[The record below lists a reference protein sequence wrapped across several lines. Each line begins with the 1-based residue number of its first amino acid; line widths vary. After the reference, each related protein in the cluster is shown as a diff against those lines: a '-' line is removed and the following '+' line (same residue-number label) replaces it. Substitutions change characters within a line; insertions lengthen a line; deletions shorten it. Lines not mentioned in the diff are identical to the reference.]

1 MIEKSPL
8 KGIFPLLWVLTWVI
22 INSRFGLELPKK
34 ASQMNVTKQ
43 INLIKR
49 VDQLTISLKQ
59 ALIRNIFFMLPSL
72 LTIPFYYLAFN
83 NIEIVKINDLKGFA
97 TFIASSYPSQ
107 SIFSNGASII
117 IFIDLIFL
125 IVDTSK
131 KGKSL
136 HDKLGKTY
144 VIKYTLTN

>member
-1 MIEKSPL
+1 
-8 KGIFPLLWVLTWVI
+8 
-22 INSRFGLELPKK
+22 
-34 ASQMNVTKQ
+34 MNVTKQ